1 MRDSSDMCKKIGCN
15 IKALM
20 MQLSTELFP
29 FRTCARLVTTT
40 VAKDSVQSVARV
52 AAASTRTTATSASSR
67 SRHPGSGS
75 SSSSEHQ
82 YQQRW
87 CDWNEPA
94 VRKRT
99 TSASVPESSEAQA
112 RMARAGGLGCS
123 STGACAVPQPGKA
136 PQFRSPNCTCTY
148 IYMYI
153 CIYIYTHTTTSN
165 SNLNYHSEIDNDG
178 ENQANDNGRP
188 RFCPDHPRLG
198 VGHLEGADTL
208 TRTQKWGRGFRAC
221 FRSSTLTVRA
231 RRSKSPFRRSPSC
244 ETPPWS
250 CSRRLLWVGEAP
262 QAL

>member
-75 SSSSEHQ
+75 SSSSSSEHQ

-148 IYMYI
+148 IYICTYVYTYI
-153 CIYIYTHTTTSN
+153 HTLLLAIVTLIIIVKLTMMVRIKLMTTVGPVFVP
-165 SNLNYHSEIDNDG
+165 II
-178 ENQANDNGRP
+178 
-188 RFCPDHPRLG
+188 PDSG
-198 VGHLEGADTL
+198 SGI
-208 TRTQKWGRGFRAC
+208 
-221 FRSSTLTVRA
+221 
-231 RRSKSPFRRSPSC
+231 
-244 ETPPWS
+244 
-250 CSRRLLWVGEAP
+250 
-262 QAL
+262 